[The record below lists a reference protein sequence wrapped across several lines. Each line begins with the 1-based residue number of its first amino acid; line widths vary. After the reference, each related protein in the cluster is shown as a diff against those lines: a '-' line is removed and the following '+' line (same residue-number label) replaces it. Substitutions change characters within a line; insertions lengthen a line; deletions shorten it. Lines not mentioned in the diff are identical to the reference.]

1 MYRVVISPSAN
12 ADLFDALEYIAHEL
26 ENPQAATKLA
36 DGIERCY
43 ADLERFPAAH
53 ELCRDPGLARIG
65 YRRYAVGNYLVIF
78 RIAEEWERCGSCIS
92 SIHFRTITK
101 YSKANSKPLKFLH
114 PSLCHPNS

>member
-78 RIAEEWERCGSCIS
+78 RIAEEAGEVRVLHIFHSLQNYHEI
-92 SIHFRTITK
+92 
-101 YSKANSKPLKFLH
+101 LKSEL
-114 PSLCHPNS
+114 